1 MAPFSIL
8 TKSTT
13 FIKTL
18 NPNSFRT
25 ISTFKYLCQE
35 PQIAEPLVPSSSSPT
50 PLPPNPSSGSPLYQ
64 QDNWRTA
71 NSKPNPG
78 LFGPSLPVLGTLQGG
93 PSAKLQAYSQTL
105 DGTQL
110 LDVFAE
116 WITSQ
121 RWKDMIQLF
130 EFWVQCLD
138 SDGKFNKPDVNLY
151 NHYLRANLM
160 ANASPGDLLDLVA
173 KMDDYKVL
181 PNTASFNIVL
191 TAMHQAREAK
201 AADKLLQR
209 MLQTGEE
216 SMPDDESYK
225 LVTEM
230 LFSVNQ
236 TDDALKYIDMTLSS
250 GNMVSPNVFTECV
263 RSCVR
268 LGRLDTLASIIER
281 CKKMDQNKALCPQWD
296 MCNLIVDAA
305 LQEDNSKLAF
315 YGLEFL
321 ARWVTRGEAARP
333 PVYLSVDEGLVM
345 PALGTAS
352 RTFDRTLIDA
362 SWAVL
367 RRSLRNNRAPS
378 AESYLGK
385 ISAYSSLGNLQRAFA
400 TLHEF
405 ESVYGG
411 DSNTEA
417 AENLFS
423 PFTSLSPLVMAC
435 SKGGFETLDSVYFQL
450 ENLSRAERPYKSVA
464 ALNCVI
470 LGCANI
476 WDLDRAYQTFESIS
490 GSFGLTPDIHS
501 YNALMCAF
509 GKLKK
514 TPEASSVFEHLIG
527 LGVKPNATS
536 YTMLANA
543 HLINRDPKAAVSVVD
558 EMVNAGLVPS
568 KQLLKD
574 IRRRCVRE
582 FDNESNDQVEA
593 FAKKFGIRMGPESRQ
608 NMLFNLSYSSNFTQ
622 GRDGPM
628 KGLPE
633 VLVRPSV

>member
-8 TKSTT
+8 TKSST
-13 FIKTL
+13 FIRTL

-25 ISTFKYLCQE
+25 ISTFKYLSQE
-35 PQIAEPLVPSSSSPT
+35 PQIDEPLIPPSSSSPT

-71 NSKPNPG
+71 YSKPNLG
-78 LFGPSLPVLGTLQGG
+78 SFGHSIPVLSTLQGT
-93 PSAKLQAYSQTL
+93 PSSELQAYAETL
-105 DGTQL
+105 DGTQIL
-110 LDVFAE
+110 NVFAE
-116 WITSQ
+116 WMTSQ
-121 RWKDMIQLF
+121 RWNDMIQLF
-130 EFWVQCLD
+130 EFWVQGLD
-138 SDGKFNKPDVNLY
+138 SKGKFNIPDVNLY

-160 ANASPGDLLDLVA
+160 AGASPGDLLDLVA
-173 KMDDYKVL
+173 KMDDFKIL

-191 TAMHQAREAK
+191 KAMYQAREAT

-230 LFSVNQ
+230 LFLVNQ

-250 GNMVSPNVFTECV
+250 GNMVSMEVFTECV
-263 RSCVR
+263 KGCVR
-268 LGRLDTLASIIER
+268 LGRLDTLTSIIER
-281 CKKMDQNKALCPQWD
+281 CKKMDQNKALCPRWN
-296 MCNLIVDAA
+296 MCNFILDVA

-315 YGLEFL
+315 YGIEFL
-321 ARWVTRGEAARP
+321 ARWIVHGEAARP

-345 PALGTAS
+345 SALGTAS
-352 RTFDRTLIDA
+352 RTFDKTLIDA
-362 SWAVL
+362 SWSIL
-367 RRSLRNNRAPS
+367 KHSLRKKRAPS
-378 AESYLGK
+378 AESFLGK
-385 ISAYSSLGNLQRAFA
+385 ISAYSSLGNLQKAFA

-405 ESVYGG
+405 ESAYGG

-435 SKGGFETLDSVYFQL
+435 SKDGFETLDSVYFQL
-450 ENLSRAERPYKSVA
+450 ENLSRAKQPYKSVA

-514 TPEASSVFEHLIG
+514 TPEASSVFEHLTG
-527 LGVKPNATS
+527 LGVKPNAMS
-536 YTMLANA
+536 YTMLVNA
-543 HLINRDPKAAVSVVD
+543 HLINRDPKAAISVVD
-558 EMVNAGLVPS
+558 EMVNAGHVPS

-574 IRRRCVRE
+574 IRRRYVRE
-582 FDNESNDQVEA
+582 FDKEGDDRVKVFSR
-593 FAKKFGIRMGPESRQ
+593 KFVIRMGSESRQ
-608 NMLFNLSYSSNFTQ
+608 NMLFNLSYSGNFT
-622 GRDGPM
+622 
-628 KGLPE
+628 
-633 VLVRPSV
+633 

>member
-8 TKSTT
+8 TKSST

-35 PQIAEPLVPSSSSPT
+35 PQIAEPLVPSSSPT

-71 NSKPNPG
+71 NPKSNLG
-78 LFGPSLPVLGTLQGG
+78 FLGHSLPALSTLQA
-93 PSAKLQAYSQTL
+93 PSAEIQAYSQTL

-110 LDVFAE
+110 MNVFADLM
-116 WITSQ
+116 TSQ
-121 RWKDMIQLF
+121 KWSDMIQLF
-130 EFWVQCLD
+130 EFWIMSLD
-138 SDGKFNKPDVNLY
+138 SNGKPNKPDVNLY
-151 NHYLRANLM
+151 NHYLNANLM
-160 ANASPGDLLDLVA
+160 AKASPGELLDLVA
-173 KMDDYKVL
+173 KMEDYKVL

-191 TAMHQAREAK
+191 KAMYHAGEAK

-209 MLQTGEE
+209 MLQTGKE
-216 SMPDDESYK
+216 SMPDEKSYE

-230 LFSVNQ
+230 LFGVNQ
-236 TDDALKYIDMTLSS
+236 IDDAFKYIDMTLSS
-250 GNMVSPNVFTECV
+250 GNVVSMKVFNECV
-263 RSCVR
+263 DRCLKLR
-268 LGRLDTLASIIER
+268 RLDTLTSIIGR
-281 CKKMDQNKALCPQWD
+281 CKKMDQNKALCPKWH
-296 MCNLIVDAA
+296 MCNNILDFA
-305 LQEDNSKLAF
+305 LQEDNNKLAF

-321 ARWVTRGEAARP
+321 ARWIVHDEAARP
-333 PVYLSVDEGLVM
+333 PIYLSVDEGLIM
-345 PALGTAS
+345 STLGTAG
-352 RTFDRTLIDA
+352 RTFDKTLIDA
-362 SWAVL
+362 AWAIL
-367 RRSLRNNRAPS
+367 RKSLRGKRAS
-378 AESYLGK
+378 AETYLGK

-405 ESVYGG
+405 ESAYGG
-411 DSNTEA
+411 VSNTEV

-435 SKGGFETLDSVYFQL
+435 SKNGFETLDSVYFQL
-450 ENLSRAERPYKSVA
+450 ENLSHAEQPYKSVA
-464 ALNCVI
+464 ALNCII

-490 GSFGLTPDIHS
+490 SSFGLTPDIHS

-514 TPEASSVFEHLIG
+514 TPEASKVFEHLTG

-536 YTMLANA
+536 YVMLVNA
-543 HLINRDPKAAVSVVD
+543 HLINRDTKAAVSVVD
-558 EMVNAGLVPS
+558 EMVNAGHIPS

-582 FDNESNDQVEA
+582 FDNESDDQVEA
-593 FAKKFGIRMGPESRQ
+593 FARKFGIRMGPESRQ
-608 NMLFNLSYSSNFTQ
+608 NMLFNLSYSSNYA
-622 GRDGPM
+622 
-628 KGLPE
+628 
-633 VLVRPSV
+633 

>member
-8 TKSTT
+8 TKSST
-13 FIKTL
+13 FIRTL

-25 ISTFKYLCQE
+25 ISTFKYLSQE
-35 PQIAEPLVPSSSSPT
+35 PQIAEPLIPSSSPT

-64 QDNWRTA
+64 QGNWRTA
-71 NSKPNPG
+71 YSKPNLG
-78 LFGPSLPVLGTLQGG
+78 VFGHSIPVLSTLQGS
-93 PSAKLQAYSQTL
+93 PSAKLQSYAETL
-105 DGTQL
+105 DGTQIL
-110 LDVFAE
+110 NVFAE
-116 WITSQ
+116 WMTSQ
-121 RWKDMIQLF
+121 RWNDMIQLF
-130 EFWVQCLD
+130 EIWVTCLD
-138 SDGKFNKPDVNLY
+138 SNGKFNKPDVNLY

-160 ANASPGDLLDLVA
+160 AGASAGDLLDLVS
-173 KMDDYKVL
+173 KMDAYEVL
-181 PNTASFNIVL
+181 PSTASFNIVL
-191 TAMHQAREAK
+191 KAMYQAGEAE
-201 AADKLLQR
+201 AAEKLLQR
-209 MLQTGEE
+209 MLQIGKE
-216 SMPDDESYK
+216 SMPDDDSYK

-230 LFSVNQ
+230 LFLVNQ

-250 GNMVSPNVFTECV
+250 GNMVSMEVFTECV
-263 RSCVR
+263 KSCVR

-281 CKKMDQNKALCPQWD
+281 CKKMDQNKALCPCWN
-296 MCNLIVDAA
+296 MCNFILDVA

-321 ARWVTRGEAARP
+321 ARWVVHGEAARP
-333 PVYLSVDEGLVM
+333 PIYLSVDEGLVM
-345 PALGTAS
+345 SALGTAS
-352 RTFDRTLIDA
+352 RTFDKTLIDA
-362 SWAVL
+362 SWSIL
-367 RRSLRNNRAPS
+367 QRSLRKKRAPC

-385 ISAYSSLGNLQRAFA
+385 ISAYSSLGNLQKAFA

-405 ESVYGG
+405 ESAYGG

-423 PFTSLSPLVMAC
+423 PFTSLSLLVMEC
-435 SKGGFETLDSVYFQL
+435 SKNGFETLDSVYFQL
-450 ENLSRAERPYKSVA
+450 ENLSCAKQPYKSVA

-490 GSFGLTPDIHS
+490 GTFGLTPDIHS
-501 YNALMCAF
+501 CNALMCAF

-514 TPEASSVFEHLIG
+514 TSEASNVFEHLTG

-536 YTMLANA
+536 YTMLVNA

-558 EMVNAGLVPS
+558 EMVNAGHVPS

-582 FDNESNDQVEA
+582 FDNGSDDQVEA
-593 FAKKFGIRMGPESRQ
+593 FSRKFGIRMGSESRQ
-608 NMLFNLSYSSNFTQ
+608 NMLFNLSYSSNFT
-622 GRDGPM
+622 
-628 KGLPE
+628 
-633 VLVRPSV
+633 